1 MPAQNTSRGF
11 ASSARVSNEPGA
23 YAEVLSSDFGASG
36 STVLTAP
43 TLAASATAGSL
54 GATTAR
60 CCITWITA
68 VGESAPTAEAT
79 QAVTQSL
86 QVTRPATPA
95 TGATV
100 IGWAVYTSSGAAAS
114 ALRNIV
120 PAAFSVGT
128 MQTFQ
133 TTEGPVQGFPIAT
146 TTVTLGN
153 YGTGTAEPQVDLSGV
168 QAAIPTIPANA
179 TVDYFFRIPN
189 SANRWRTQKSVEW
202 MRPGGIAEPGGIV
215 IGPADI
221 LAPVYPGTSTT
232 ITETASSAT
241 TGPVQ
246 TTYMVL
252 NGILFAAIYGGTTA
266 STFIGSAAFQNVP
279 RFSTVVDGTVTWM
292 SMGRAVLIRFHFGNT
307 TGSIIVPAV
316 QEYDLFAA

>member
-1 MPAQNTSRGF
+1 MANQTSKGY

-23 YAEVLSSDFGASG
+23 YYQVLATDFGVNG
-36 STVLTAP
+36 TTVITAP

-54 GATTAR
+54 GSTTAL

-68 VGESAPTAEAT
+68 VGESLPTIEAT

-100 IGWAVYTSSGAAAS
+100 IGWAVYTSSGSTGS

-133 TTEGPVQGFPIAT
+133 TTEGPIQGFPIAT

-153 YGTGTAEPQVDLSGV
+153 YGTGPAEPQIDLSGV
-168 QAAIPTIPANA
+168 QAAIPKIFQASTI
-179 TVDYFFRIPN
+179 DYFFRVPN
-189 SANRWRTQKSVEW
+189 SANRWRVQKSVEW
-202 MRPGGIAEPGGIV
+202 MRPAGVAEPGGIV
-215 IGPADI
+215 IGPADVVN
-221 LAPVYPGTSTT
+221 PVYPGTSTA
-232 ITETASSAT
+232 ITQTATVALAT
-241 TGPVQ
+241 ATPTGTVQ
-246 TTYMVL
+246 PTFMGL
-252 NGILFAAIYGGTTA
+252 NGILFAVLAGGTTA
-266 STFIGSAAFQNVP
+266 STFIGSAAFQNIP
-279 RFSTVVDGTVTWM
+279 RFQTVTDGTVVW
-292 SMGRAVLIRFHFGNT
+292 I
-307 TGSIIVPAV
+307 
-316 QEYDLFAA
+316 